1 MKRVSLFSRLSLVG
15 RVVVLA
21 SAVAM
26 VVVLVVAAA
35 LIAIISLRR
44 AEARESRAKDV
55 TTATLR
61 VENIAFDLESSLR
74 GYTLSG
80 DRRFITLFDDS
91 KAGMPTALRRLKA
104 LVEDDPEQLRR
115 ARAADGFMRRYVTDY
130 AVPVIKIR
138 QAFPEIARDR
148 TAGDEDRR
156 RAKEI
161 RGTLSTILAVEQQR
175 SAARS
180 RQAREV
186 ARYAVVVGSIA
197 LALSAGLVLLFGA
210 WVARG
215 VAAFR
220 RRLRC
225 DHFTFSSASNGLR
238 GKHGAWRHSSER
250 DRPHP
255 RSAGR

>member
-1 MKRVSLFSRLSLVG
+1 
-15 RVVVLA
+15 
-21 SAVAM
+21 M

-80 DRRFITLFDDS
+80 DARFITLFDDS
-91 KAGMPTALRRLKA
+91 KAGMPAALRRLNA

-115 ARAADGFMRRYVTDY
+115 ARAAEGFMQRYVTDY
-130 AVPVIKIR
+130 AVPVINIR
-138 QAFPEIARDR
+138 KAFPEIARDR

-161 RGTLSTILAVEQQR
+161 RGTLGTILAVEQQR
-175 SAARS
+175 SVARS
-180 RQAREV
+180 RQAR
-186 ARYAVVVGSIA
+186 
-197 LALSAGLVLLFGA
+197 
-210 WVARG
+210 
-215 VAAFR
+215 
-220 RRLRC
+220 
-225 DHFTFSSASNGLR
+225 
-238 GKHGAWRHSSER
+238 
-250 DRPHP
+250 
-255 RSAGR
+255 

>member
-1 MKRVSLFSRLSLVG
+1 MRRVSLFSRLSLVG

-80 DRRFITLFDDS
+80 DARFITLFDDS
-91 KAGMPTALRRLKA
+91 KAGMPAALRRLKA

-115 ARAADGFMRRYVTDY
+115 AQAADGFMRRYVTDY
-130 AVPVIKIR
+130 AVPVINIR
-138 QAFPEIARDR
+138 KAFPKLPV
-148 TAGDEDRR
+148 TGR
-156 RAKEI
+156 RAT
-161 RGTLSTILAVEQQR
+161 RTGGGPRR
-175 SAARS
+175 S
-180 RQAREV
+180 
-186 ARYAVVVGSIA
+186 G
-197 LALSAGLVLLFGA
+197 ALSARFSPSTTAFGRQVPA
-210 WVARG
+210 GTRG
-215 VAAFR
+215 CALC
-220 RRLRC
+220 RLCRQ
-225 DHFTFSSASNGLR
+225 HRAGALR
-238 GKHGAWRHSSER
+238 GA
-250 DRPHP
+250 
-255 RSAGR
+255 RSPLRRVGRTRRCGTRAANVVRSGAGRCR